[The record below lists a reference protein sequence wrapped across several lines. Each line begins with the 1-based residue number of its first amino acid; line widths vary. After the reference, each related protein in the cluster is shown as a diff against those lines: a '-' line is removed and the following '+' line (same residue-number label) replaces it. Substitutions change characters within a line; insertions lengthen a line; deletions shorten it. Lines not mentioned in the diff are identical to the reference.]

1 MKIICIGR
9 NYGEHAKELK
19 NDVPTEP
26 IFFCKPDSA
35 ILPKGNPF
43 FIPEWSHD
51 IHYEVELIYRIEK
64 LGKNIDKKYSSRYY
78 STIGLGI
85 DFTARDI
92 QSDLKA
98 KGLPWEK
105 AKGFDGSAVVSEEFL
120 SLDSFE
126 DANAISFSLY
136 KNGNLVQS
144 GNSGDMI
151 FSIDHIIEYVSQFM
165 MLKIG
170 DLMYTGTPSGV
181 GPVAAGDELEGRIG
195 DKVMFKTKIR

>member
-64 LGKNIDKKYSSRYY
+64 LGKNIDKKYASRYY
-78 STIGLGI
+78 STLGLGI

-92 QSDLKA
+92 QSELKA

-151 FSIDHIIEYVSQFM
+151 FSIDHIIEYVSKFM

-170 DLMYTGTPSGV
+170 DLIYTGTPSGV
-181 GPVAAGDELEGRIG
+181 GPIAVGDELEGRIG
-195 DKVMFKTKIR
+195 DKVMFKTRIR

>member
-120 SLDSFE
+120 SLDTFE